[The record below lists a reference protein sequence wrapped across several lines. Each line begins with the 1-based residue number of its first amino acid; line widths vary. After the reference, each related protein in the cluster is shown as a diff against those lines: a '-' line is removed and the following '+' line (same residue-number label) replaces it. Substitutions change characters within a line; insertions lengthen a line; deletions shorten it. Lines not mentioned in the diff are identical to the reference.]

1 MADKSDRKL
10 WIVITLTAIPIT
22 DLVGANWFY
31 TKHTMIGLIKIT
43 LCLTTISLVVVANVL
58 NQFGAAF
65 GAMGVIIIGILGWI
79 ADIFLVCLRKK
90 L

>member
-1 MADKSDRKL
+1 MADKSDRRF
-10 WIVITLTAIPIT
+10 WIVLTLTTIPVT
-22 DLVGANWFY
+22 DFVGANWFY

-43 LCLTTISLVVVANVL
+43 LCLLTISLVLIANVL

-65 GAMGVIIIGILGWI
+65 GAMGVIIIGILWWI
-79 ADIFLVCLRKK
+79 VDIFLVCLRKQ

>member
-1 MADKSDRKL
+1 MADKSDRRF
-10 WIVITLTAIPIT
+10 WIVLTLTAIPVT
-22 DLVGANWFY
+22 DFVGANWFY

-43 LCLTTISLVVVANVL
+43 LCLLTISLVLIANVL

-65 GAMGVIIIGILGWI
+65 GAMGVIIIGILWWI
-79 ADIFLVCLRKK
+79 VDIFLVCLRKQ